1 MCVLSVCVSVCKV
14 CVVCYVCVLCVCR
27 EHVERKLVLPD
38 SFDAREQC
46 VCVKCVC

>member
-1 MCVLSVCVSVCKV
+1 MLSVCVK
-14 CVVCYVCVLCVCR
+14 CVLCVCR

-46 VCVKCVC
+46 VCVKCVLSVCVKCVC